1 MAASTEQLAN
11 LPEITV
17 SELSTS
23 IKRMIEENYSYVR
36 LRGEVSG
43 FKGQHSSGHCY
54 FSLKD
59 ESAKIEAVIWKG
71 AWGRLRFKPEEGME
85 VIATGKITTYPG
97 QSKYQIVV
105 EAIEPAGAG
114 ALMALLEERRKKL
127 AAEGLFDDARKK
139 PLPYLPCI
147 IGVVTSPTGAVIR
160 DILHRLSDRCP
171 CRVLVWPVRVQGET
185 SAQEI
190 VQAIAGFNAL
200 KPDGAIPRP
209 DILIVARGGGSLEDL
224 WSFNEEIVV
233 RAVAASDIPLISAV
247 GHETDFTLVDFA
259 ADRRAPTPTAA
270 AEMAVPVRSELLANI
285 RTIGARLSGA
295 ETRLIER
302 LRAEVRGLAR
312 GLPSADNVLALPR
325 QRLDSLGERLPRA
338 LRANAQKFRL
348 RFERAAGMHTPRA
361 LRTHIRHMREQTA
374 TLGARGERANKVLL
388 AARRSRFEAA
398 KQLLNAFSYKEV
410 LKRGYALVRDEQGQ
424 PIRKIAGISPGDRLS
439 IEMTD
444 GSVGAVAEG
453 ERAMS
458 APKSKRGTPGK
469 GGQGSL
475 FS

>member
-1 MAASTEQLAN
+1 MAASTDQLAN

-17 SELSTS
+17 SELSMS
-23 IKRMIEENYSYVR
+23 IKRMVEENYSYVR
-36 LRGEVSG
+36 LRGEVGG
-43 FKGQHSSGHCY
+43 FKGPHSSGHCY

-71 AWGRLRFKPEEGME
+71 VWGRLRFKPEEGME

-97 QSKYQIVV
+97 QSKYQIVI

-127 AAEGLFDDARKK
+127 AAEGLFDDSRKK
-139 PLPYLPCI
+139 PLPYLPCV

-185 SAQEI
+185 AAQEI
-190 VQAIAGFNAL
+190 AQAIAGFNAL
-200 KPDGAIPRP
+200 KPGGEIPRP
-209 DILIVARGGGSLEDL
+209 EVLIVARGGGSLEDL
-224 WSFNEEIVV
+224 WSFNEEVVV
-233 RAVAASDIPLISAV
+233 RTAAASDIPLISAV
-247 GHETDFTLVDFA
+247 GHETDFTLIDFA

-270 AEMAVPVRSELLANI
+270 AEMAVPVRAELLANI
-285 RTIGARLSGA
+285 RTIAARLTGA
-295 ETRLIER
+295 QTRFIER

-325 QRLDSLGERLPRA
+325 QKLDTLGERLPRA

-348 RFERAAGMHTPRA
+348 RFERAGR
-361 LRTHIRHMREQTA
+361 
-374 TLGARGERANKVLL
+374 ERATRAISVLL
-388 AARRSRFEAA
+388 SARRSRLDAA
-398 KQLLNAFSYKEV
+398 GQLLNAFGYQQV
-410 LKRGYALVRDEQGQ
+410 LARGYALIRDDKGL
-424 PIRKIAGISPGDRLS
+424 PIRKASAIAGGDRLT
-439 IEMTD
+439 IELSD
-444 GSVGAVAEG
+444 GRVGAVAEG
-453 ERAMS
+453 KSAAA
-458 APKSKRGTPGK
+458 APKPKRGTPER

-475 FS
+475 FG